1 MKMKP
6 SDQKLSQVLAEW
18 SVEPKVS
25 GGFRPEVWARL
36 GRARGDAAWAGF
48 ARARAVPFAVLM
60 TVALGLGAWTGREQA
75 RGRVAVERAEMLQNY
90 VSGLDARAMAMR

>member
-6 SDQKLSQVLAEW
+6 LDQKLSQVLAEW

-25 GGFRPEVWARL
+25 GGFRPRVWARL
-36 GRARGDAAWAGF
+36 GRARGAAAWAGF
-48 ARARAVPFAVLM
+48 ARARAVPCAVLLV
-60 TVALGLGAWTGREQA
+60 VALGVGAWIGREQA

>member
-6 SDQKLSQVLAEW
+6 SDQKLRQVLAEW

-25 GGFRPEVWARL
+25 GGFRPGVWARL

-48 ARARAVPFAVLM
+48 ARARAVPCAVLWV
-60 TVALGLGAWTGREQA
+60 VALGVGAWIGREQA
-75 RGRVAVERAEMLQNY
+75 RGRVAVERAEMLQSY